1 MIFPVPHYMVILL
14 KAKAGAAAPGLDQIS
29 ALPVTFPYRYRILM
43 FLCSLTTLTYLD
55 RSCISLV
62 GVRLKADLGLN
73 NEQFGW
79 VVASFALAYALFEIP
94 SGAWGDR
101 IGPRAVFIRI
111 VLWWSL
117 FTALTGLVTGLV
129 SLLVIRFLFGMG
141 ESGTMPNSILV
152 VSRWFPVTETGR
164 ALPWVGI
171 GTQIGAA
178 IAPLVVLPLASRW
191 GWRMPFFV
199 NGLIG
204 VGWVMVCFVW
214 FRNFPGQMRLM
225 PDKEKRYIEA
235 GCRHRELQRLL
246 PWSLIFRNRTIW
258 ALMGMY
264 FCFQWANYF
273 FIAWMPVYLQ
283 EKRGFSEDQT
293 KYIIFFL
300 FAAGVVGLLVGGFCS
315 DYLVKKKGLRLGRRL
330 IGMLGIGLCGV
341 SILAAG
347 NLAGRYPAAWSL
359 VAANFFYSF
368 GVMTSFAVCTD
379 VGRNNAGTVAGAM
392 NFFGQI
398 GSFFLA
404 LVFGR
409 LVQQTHDFNRPL
421 LVIAVVL
428 LVGTLLWLLID
439 PLDQLPQLDRLEPAG
454 LA

>member
-1 MIFPVPHYMVILL
+1 MVILMPPN
-14 KAKAGAAAPGLDQIS
+14 ADRSIQMSPS
-29 ALPVTFPYRYRILM
+29 PVTFPYRYRVLV

-55 RSCISLV
+55 RSCISIV
-62 GVRLKADLGLN
+62 GVRLKADLGLSN
-73 NEQFGW
+73 QQFGW

-129 SLLVIRFLFGMG
+129 SLLVVRFLFGMG

-178 IAPLVVLPLASRW
+178 IAPLVIVPLASRW

-199 NGLIG
+199 NGAIG
-204 VGWVMVCFVW
+204 LGWVALCFWW
-214 FRNFPGQMRLM
+214 FRNFPAQMRRM
-225 PDKEKRYIEA
+225 PDKEKNYIQA
-235 GCRHRELQRLL
+235 GCRHRDQQGLV
-246 PWSLIFRNRTIW
+246 PWSRLFRNRTIW
-258 ALMGMY
+258 ALMAMY

-283 EKRGFSEDQT
+283 EKRLFTEDQT
-293 KYIIFFL
+293 KYIIFLL
-300 FAAGVVGLLVGGFCS
+300 FAAGVVGLLAGGFSS
-315 DYLVKKKGLRLGRRL
+315 DWLVKKRGLRVGRRV
-330 IGMLGIGLCGV
+330 IGMAGIGLCGL

-347 NLAGRYPAAWSL
+347 SLSGPYPAAASL

-379 VGRNNAGTVAGAM
+379 IGRNNAGTVAGAM

-398 GSFFLA
+398 GAFFLA
-404 LVFGR
+404 IVFGR
-409 LVQQTHDFNRPL
+409 IVQQTRDFNLPL
-421 LVIAVVL
+421 LVIAAVL
-428 LVGTLLWLLID
+428 LAGTLLWLVID
-439 PLDQLPQLDRLEPAG
+439 PLDQLPEFDRQKPALDPAVT
-454 LA
+454 